1 MIDSTYWR
9 ARFRHPALR
18 SGKLTMSSIATLVT
32 RSILLLSLAGWSSAA
47 EQSRDNIKVLPV
59 VDKQDIRIVPV
70 TPGGETFERWIRGI
84 TQDDYGFLW
93 FGTNS
98 GLFRYDGYEIKPF
111 PHDSQNPNTVSDD
124 DIRTVF
130 KDRAGV
136 LWIGTNGKGLDSL
149 DLSRG
154 AFTHYR
160 HKQSVETSLSGDT
173 ISCIYQDHSG
183 TLWIGTND
191 GLDRLNASNGTFA
204 HYKHNRQ
211 DPASLSSDGIT
222 ALYEDSRGYLWVGT
236 VAGLNKLDRT
246 TGRSEHFP
254 HGQTNRRNLPGE
266 YVSAMVEGPPGT
278 LWIASEGAW
287 LSALDVKTGEFTHY
301 SFHSEQPGSESMF
314 GITSM
319 LADSDGSLW
328 LTTIESGVLK
338 LDSGRR
344 EFSRYLGG
352 QVNTIFADA
361 EGETWIG
368 TKAHGFMRFLRKSAA
383 FVNYGK
389 QEDSPKELLKDEV
402 QSVWTDSQGL
412 LWIGRANGLQKL
424 DRKTGRIALYQHS
437 AKNPYSIS
445 DGSIFA
451 MAEDHSGRMWF
462 GSYGGGLNEFDRKTE
477 RFRVYRHDP
486 NNPASLSGDRILC
499 MLLDHEGMLWLG
511 LQGSGLDLYDPGTGK
526 FRNYVH
532 DPGGPRGGAA
542 DFVTSVFED
551 REGQLW
557 VGAGGEI
564 ERFDRKSGRFT
575 ASPHDPHAL
584 PVSIHE
590 DRTGTLWI
598 GTTTGLDRLDPSG
611 NVRKFTIRDGLPGPY
626 VKSIL
631 EDRHGDLWLATRKGL
646 SHFSPETERFSNY
659 FESDGLPGNLF
670 EVLGNEASQMGTGE
684 MVFGSP
690 NSVTVFDPDQVAP
703 NAYAPPVVLTEMLLL
718 NQPVDIGG
726 KSPLEKPIWATNAVT
741 LHPDQ
746 SIFTL
751 EFAALSYAAPE
762 KNRYRYRLLG
772 LEKDWNEVDS
782 RQRLA
787 TYTNLSPS
795 KYTFQLQGSN
805 NDGVWNP
812 KITTL
817 AITVLPPRWATW
829 WFRSLTVLSIAAAVF
844 VAYRARV
851 RGLELA
857 RIRLETQVAERTRE
871 LEISKVAAER
881 ANKAKSSFLAHMSH
895 ELRTPLNSILGF
907 SSIVREA
914 PELSEK
920 HREDLA
926 TVCRSGEHLLG
937 LIDDVLD
944 TAKIEAGRVTL
955 NLAPFDL
962 HALVSACVV
971 MMRVRAFEKGL
982 ALFLQIDPGV
992 PLFVRSDAGRLRQVL
1007 INLIGNAVKFTE
1019 RGSVTV
1025 RVDAG
1030 PADSSGN
1037 ILLILEVEDTGI
1049 GIAPEDQAQIFDVFV
1064 QAGQLSAQK
1073 GTGLGLSITQ
1083 QFVHLMGGSI
1093 HVESS
1098 LGKGSLFRA
1107 ELPVQQA
1114 EESAA
1119 LTADGRGQVVGLAP
1133 GQPGYRILIVEDKK
1147 ENWLLL
1153 RRLLEDAGFQVQ
1165 VAEDGAQGIELFRAW
1180 QPHLIWMDIRLPV
1193 MGGLEAS
1200 REIRALEGGRL
1211 VKIVA
1216 LTASAFAQ
1224 QREEVL
1230 AAGLDDF
1237 LRKPYRRE
1245 EIFDCMSR
1253 HLGLQYVYKEGQRTR
1268 LAEPVATLRPEAI
1281 SQLPETL
1288 RKELADALVRL
1299 DAGPIADAIGRVS
1312 QQDAQLGEGLSRLSS
1327 RFAYTEILNALMNSD
1342 VRVRKESA

>member
-1 MIDSTYWR
+1 
-9 ARFRHPALR
+9 
-18 SGKLTMSSIATLVT
+18 MSNLATLVT

-47 EQSRDNIKVLPV
+47 EHSRDNIRVLPV
-59 VDKQDIRIVPV
+59 VDKQDIRFVPV
-70 TPGGETFERWIRGI
+70 TAGGETLERVIRGI
-84 TQDDYGFLW
+84 AQDDYGFLW
-93 FGTNS
+93 FATSS
-98 GLFRYDGYEIKPF
+98 GLFRYDGYRIKQF
-111 PHDSQNPNTVSDD
+111 PHDSQDPNTVSDD
-124 DIRTVF
+124 DIRTVY
-130 KDRAGV
+130 KDRTGV
-136 LWIGTNGKGLDSL
+136 LWIGTNGKGLDRL
-149 DLSRG
+149 DLGRG

-160 HKQSVETSLSGDT
+160 HNQSVETSLSNDS
-173 ISCIYQDHSG
+173 ISSIYQDHSG

-191 GLDRLNASNGTFA
+191 GLNRLNPSNGTFA
-204 HYKHNRQ
+204 HYKHNPQ
-211 DPASLSSDGIT
+211 DPDSLGSDGIT
-222 ALYEDSRGYLWVGT
+222 ALYGDSRGNLWVGT
-236 VAGLNKLDRT
+236 VAGLNKLDPT

-254 HGQTNRRNLPGE
+254 HGRPNRLSLPGE
-266 YVSAMVEGPPGT
+266 YIEAMVEGPPGT
-278 LWIASEGAW
+278 LWIASQGSW

-314 GITSM
+314 GITGM

-352 QVNTIFADA
+352 QVNKIFADA
-361 EGETWIG
+361 EGEIWIG

-389 QEDSPKELLKDEV
+389 KGDSPKELLQDEI
-402 QSVWTDSQGL
+402 QSVGTDSQGF

-424 DRKTGRIALYQHS
+424 DRRTGRITLYQHS

-445 DGSIFA
+445 DASVFA
-451 MAEDHSGRMWF
+451 MAEDHSGRLWF
-462 GSYGGGLNEFDRKTE
+462 GSYGGGLNEFDRRTE

-486 NNPASLSGDRILC
+486 NNPASLSSDRILC
-499 MLLDHEGMLWLG
+499 MLVDHDGMLWLG
-511 LQGSGLDLYDPGTGK
+511 LQGSGLDLYDPRTGK
-526 FRNYVH
+526 FRNYSH
-532 DPGGPRGGAA
+532 DPGDPRGGVA
-542 DFVTSVFED
+542 DFVTSVLED

-575 ASPHDPHAL
+575 AHPNDPHAL

-590 DRTGTLWI
+590 DRRGTLWI
-598 GTTTGLDRLDPSG
+598 GTTTGLHRLDPSG
-611 NVRKFTIRDGLPGPY
+611 KVKRFTIRDGLPGPY

-646 SHFSPETERFSNY
+646 SHFSPRTERFSNY

-670 EVLGNEASQMGTGE
+670 EVLGNEASQTAAGE

-690 NSVTVFDPDQVAP
+690 SSVTVFDPDQVAP

-718 NQPVDIGG
+718 NQPVGLGG
-726 KSPLEKPIWATNAVT
+726 KSPLEKPIWAANAIT

-751 EFAALSYAAPE
+751 EFAALSYVGPE
-762 KNRYRYRLLG
+762 SNRYRYRLVG

-795 KYTFQLQGSN
+795 KYVFQLQGSN
-805 NDGVWNP
+805 NDGLWNP

-817 AITVLPPRWATW
+817 AITVLPPLWATW
-829 WFRSLTVLSIAAAVF
+829 WFRSLAVLSIAAAVF
-844 VAYRARV
+844 AAYRARV

-871 LEISKVAAER
+871 LEIAKVAAER
-881 ANKAKSSFLAHMSH
+881 ASRAKSSFLAHMSH

-907 SSIVREA
+907 SAVVRDS
-914 PELSEK
+914 PRLSEK
-920 HREDLA
+920 DREDLD
-926 TVCRSGEHLLG
+926 TVRRSGEHLLG

-944 TAKIEAGRVTL
+944 TAKIEAGRITL
-955 NLAPFDL
+955 NLVSFDL
-962 HALVSACVV
+962 GDLVSNCIV
-971 MMRVRAFEKGL
+971 MMRVRASEKGL
-982 ALFLQIDPGV
+982 QLIQQTNPDV
-992 PLFVRSDAGRLRQVL
+992 PLFVCCDAGRLRQVL

-1025 RVDAG
+1025 RVNAR

-1049 GIAPEDQAQIFDVFV
+1049 GITPEDQTRIFDVFV
-1064 QAGQLSAQK
+1064 QAGQISTQK

-1083 QFVHLMGGSI
+1083 QFVQMMGGAI
-1093 HVESS
+1093 RVESS
-1098 LGKGSLFRA
+1098 IGKGSLFRV
-1107 ELPVQQA
+1107 ELPVQQV
-1114 EESAA
+1114 EEVAA
-1119 LTADGRGQVVGLAP
+1119 VAASDDRGQVAGLAP
-1133 GQPGYRILIVEDKK
+1133 GQPGYRILIVEDRK

-1153 RRLLEDAGFQVQ
+1153 QRLLENAGFHVQ
-1165 VAEDGAQGIELFRAW
+1165 VAEDGAKGIELFRAW

-1193 MGGLEAS
+1193 MGGLEAA
-1200 REIRALEGGRL
+1200 RRIRTLEGGRL

-1224 QREEVL
+1224 QREEIM

-1237 LRKPYRRE
+1237 LRKPYRGE

-1253 HLGLQYVYKEGQRTR
+1253 HLGLQYVYKEVPRAR
-1268 LAEPVATLRPEAI
+1268 PAELVAALRPEAI

-1288 RKELADALVRL
+1288 RKELADALLRL
-1299 DAGPIADAIGRVS
+1299 EAGPIREVIERVS
-1312 QQDAQLGEGLSRLSS
+1312 QQDEELGEVLSRLAR

-1342 VRVRKESA
+1342 VRVRKEGA